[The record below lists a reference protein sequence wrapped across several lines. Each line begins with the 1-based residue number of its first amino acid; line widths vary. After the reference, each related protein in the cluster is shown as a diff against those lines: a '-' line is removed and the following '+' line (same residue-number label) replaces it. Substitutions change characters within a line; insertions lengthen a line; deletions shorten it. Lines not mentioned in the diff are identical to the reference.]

1 MMDPDYGMAALG
13 TPTYSTTPMTSSQQQ
28 QTQQQS
34 LSSSPVP
41 LKRTRAKRSCDFCRQ
56 RKSKCD
62 ADISSPC
69 TNCKAWGYTCEFQ
82 TVRKKRGPPSVY
94 VDNLEKR
101 CKKMESLLMQLTNTT
116 IKDLEQNDFRPT
128 HQRNISDPA
137 VVSDS
142 SSDDDDDDEG
152 GGSYSPGQQQQQHDA
167 DDEGSIVNRLDR
179 LDIHDYDSI
188 KYTGQSAGLELLDQD
203 LFKSKPYIAWPG
215 RRDMVLQ
222 MMADDQLMVVRTEK
236 SATTGKLDT
245 RLDVGLSITS
255 ALPDSTMA
263 TATGAGATVTAT
275 NKPSKSL
282 VDQMV
287 KLYFTHLH
295 ISLPIINKARFL
307 QLYQSQSTKL
317 PKVLLHAMLAV
328 AFRFAAHHSLL
339 PTKTTATTTTLMEH
353 HSDYYFRKVMKQ
365 LRDTAR
371 SRLCHVQAGLL
382 ATLYLDM
389 DGDDVASIQW
399 HTLGKAIRMAQD
411 LGLHRSCDNWQ
422 LPPSE
427 IETRHRVFYACYA
440 LDRWIGARAGKP
452 LTILDRDFDT
462 TLPSM
467 YEISDT
473 DDTGANKNKLPN
485 TTSEQQQQQPKQPI
499 YRAFVLWV
507 KLSEILGRV
516 LKALYA
522 PSAKKSNSN
531 ANLDDPMILVV
542 FDRRLKHWQSLLE
555 ETVDG
560 TTLPL
565 VQSVGL
571 QIYYNTVLLLLRR
584 PFLSL
589 SKYLTLEQLVTE
601 SREISLKVA
610 SDIFHLV
617 EQNSILLSATNDN
630 TQYFGS
636 SYLLPTCYIYAM
648 FLSSLAHLAIV
659 LQDRTN
665 VEKRQAL
672 WSSIDLIQSHQRL
685 CASRRALEILHML
698 VTLHEI
704 QTIENHNNNNHG
716 NDLKSIKLEKSYDDG
731 FYLHNDSFYIPPGQ
745 QRDPASSLS
754 DFHNN
759 NHHLPPQQ
767 QHHQQQYQ
775 QHYMIPAPTIVESE
789 MPKTHWFQ
797 RYVNTSV
804 VGGVPTEIQH
814 EVQSD
819 LSQQQQQQQ
828 QQSHYPYTY
837 PPVSAP
843 AQGSATTP
851 MTLHRSM
858 HTNQHNNNNSN
869 NGQPMFYSPYI
880 PNLTSSSASAS
891 SSASPSMSC
900 TVTTTTTPHYSSGG
914 AELSTITAT
923 TTSSSNGTHDAQH
936 TSLPYDHDHHHHH
949 HHHSNTSDTLLLAPT
964 SVLQHD
970 TPTVVATAAATA
982 ATPSTLSP
990 SNLNWHDW
998 QYYVNQHHHQSTPHS
1013 FTTPSSSN

>member
-1 MMDPDYGMAALG
+1 MMDPDYGMAAAALG

-28 QTQQQS
+28 
-34 LSSSPVP
+34 SPVP

-56 RKSKCD
+56 RKCKCD

-137 VVSDS
+137 VASDS
-142 SSDDDDDDEG
+142 SSDDDDDD
-152 GGSYSPGQQQQQHDA
+152 GSYSPGQQQQQE
-167 DDEGSIVNRLDR
+167 DEETIVNRLDR

-255 ALPDSTMA
+255 ALPDSTMVAA
-263 TATGAGATVTAT
+263 TSGAGVAT
-275 NKPSKSL
+275 NKPLKSL

-295 ISLPIINKARFL
+295 LSLPIINKTRFL
-307 QLYQSQSTKL
+307 QLYQSQSTML
-317 PKVLLHAMLAV
+317 PKVLLQAMLAV
-328 AFRFAAHHSLL
+328 SFRFAAHHSLL
-339 PTKTTATTTTLMEH
+339 PTFSTPLMEH
-353 HSDYYFRKVMKQ
+353 HADYYFRKVMKQ

-411 LGLHRSCDNWQ
+411 LGLHRSCDHWH

-467 YEISDT
+467 YEISDI
-473 DDTGANKNKLPN
+473 NNN
-485 TTSEQQQQQPKQPI
+485 NSSEPI

-522 PSAKKSNSN
+522 PSAKKSNDN

-565 VQSVGL
+565 VQSGKWERRSWMTYILFIYFIVGL

-610 SDIFHLV
+610 SEIFHLV
-617 EQNSILLSATNDN
+617 EQNNILLSTTTHSVTN
-630 TQYFGS
+630 YFGS

-659 LQDRTN
+659 LQDRTS

-672 WSSIDLIQSHQRL
+672 WNSIDLIQSHQRL
-685 CASRRALEILHML
+685 CASRRALEILRML
-698 VTLHEI
+698 MTLYDI
-704 QTIENHNNNNHG
+704 QTIQNSD
-716 NDLKSIKLEKSYDDG
+716 DLKSIKLEKSYDDA
-731 FYLHNDSFYIPPGQ
+731 FYLHNDAFYIPPNPP
-745 QRDPASSLS
+745 RDTTA
-754 DFHNN
+754 FH
-759 NHHLPPQQ
+759 PPPPP
-767 QHHQQQYQ
+767 QQQYQ
-775 QHYMIPAPTIVESE
+775 QPYMIPAPPIESE

-814 EVQSD
+814 QVQSD
-819 LSQQQQQQQ
+819 LSQQQ
-828 QQSHYPYTY
+828 SHDPYTY
-837 PPVSAP
+837 PA
-843 AQGSATTP
+843 P
-851 MTLHRSM
+851 MTLHRP
-858 HTNQHNNNNSN
+858 NNNNN
-869 NGQPMFYSPYI
+869 MFYSPY
-880 PNLTSSSASAS
+880 NLTSSSSSTPSAS
-891 SSASPSMSC
+891 C
-900 TVTTTTTPHYSSGG
+900 TATTTPHYSGG
-914 AELSTITAT
+914 PELTI
-923 TTSSSNGTHDAQH
+923 
-936 TSLPYDHDHHHHH
+936 DHHHPHPH
-949 HHHSNTSDTLLLAPT
+949 LLAPT
-964 SVLQHD
+964 SVLQHN
-970 TPTVVATAAATA
+970 AA
-982 ATPSTLSP
+982 STSSP

-998 QYYVNQHHHQSTPHS
+998 QYYVNQHQHHHTPH
-1013 FTTPSSSN
+1013 PSSSN